1 MSTMPRLQDE
11 YKNRIIPALKEQ
23 LGQQNPHALPKLEKI
38 TISMGTGSQAQD
50 RKHLETVS
58 ELLTQIAGQKSQ
70 ITRARKSV
78 SAFKLREGME
88 IGCMVTLRGKRMYEF
103 LDRLI
108 SLALPRVR
116 DFRGLNPKGFDGRGN
131 YSMGLNE
138 ILVFPEINPDRV
150 HVVQGLNI
158 NIVTSANSNKEG
170 EVLLREF
177 GLPLQ
182 KA

>member
-1 MSTMPRLQDE
+1 MPRLQDE
-11 YKNRIIPALKEQ
+11 YKSTIVPALKEK
-23 LGQQNPHALPKLEKI
+23 LGRKNSHSLPKLTKI
-38 TISMGTGSQAQD
+38 TISMGTGSQTTD
-50 RKHLETVS
+50 RKHLETVA
-58 ELLTQIAGQKSQ
+58 EILTQIAGQKSQ

-88 IGCMVTLRGKRMYEF
+88 IGCMVTLRGKKMYEF

-138 ILVFPEINPDRV
+138 ILVFPEINPDKI
-150 HVVQGLNI
+150 HVDQGLNI
-158 NIVTSANSNKEG
+158 NIVTTANTNEEG
-170 EVLLREF
+170 KLLLTEL